1 MSVTGSAASSA
12 NANAVSHL
20 RDSLVIHGLQDTL
33 NVLPKDGGGGD
44 LNIKTSWLSSDAREQ
59 SRLNCLIV
67 FFQVQGACCAKY
79 KLYILLITC
88 GFWESKREQMFTAQM
103 LQA

>member
-1 MSVTGSAASSA
+1 MRSENVDVSLAGLLIPDRRGFVVMSVTGSAASSA

-44 LNIKTSWLSSDAREQ
+44 LNIKTS
-59 SRLNCLIV
+59 
-67 FFQVQGACCAKY
+67 
-79 KLYILLITC
+79 
-88 GFWESKREQMFTAQM
+88 
-103 LQA
+103 

>member
-44 LNIKTSWLSSDAREQ
+44 LNIKTS
-59 SRLNCLIV
+59 
-67 FFQVQGACCAKY
+67 
-79 KLYILLITC
+79 
-88 GFWESKREQMFTAQM
+88 
-103 LQA
+103 